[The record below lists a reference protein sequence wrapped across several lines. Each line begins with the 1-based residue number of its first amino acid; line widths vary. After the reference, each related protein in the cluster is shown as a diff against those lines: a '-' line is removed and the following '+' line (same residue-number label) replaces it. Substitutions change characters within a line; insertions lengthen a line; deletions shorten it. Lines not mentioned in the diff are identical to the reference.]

1 MDLKISRLGEK
12 ITLSID
18 GAFIQDVFDYKI
30 ISSADE
36 ITELTIKIKNPGI
49 RIVMEGASSA
59 KT

>member
-18 GAFIQDVFDYKI
+18 GAFIQDVLDYKI

>member
-1 MDLKISRLGEK
+1 MDLSVKRIGEK
-12 ITLSID
+12 IEIVLNGTRID
-18 GAFIQDVFDYKI
+18 NVLDYKI